1 MRTNKELAQLLA
13 ATFNVNKVWDFI
25 ESKPF
30 YNKQYMPM
38 FETAKDIWDS
48 WRSEE
53 KNLYSK
59 FKWKDKHGG
68 KVHPREIENQRRQG
82 NYKNLAGVNKSKQ
95 EIAQL
100 LATMEPKTAYGDMVY
115 SSMNLLEGA
124 AKKLVKPENYSVL
137 KSKTGGKFM
146 LTTNKRAS
154 QFEKA
159 GEWTRI
165 GKIDPKG
172 VYRNNSDS
180 NFAAADFANPKFDE
194 SVVKEVKK
202 QLKSLTPQLL
212 KATGNKMN
220 FTTFNLPKDG
230 GQVRVSVHVE
240 DGPNEDAGSI
250 NTTVRANG
258 AGLLS
263 DKNMYAYV
271 EPLKPS
277 QRMGGEFYHMAVT
290 IFKNK

>member
-1 MRTNKELAQLLA
+1 MKTKQQLREMLAQNTQLTEIPSDGNMYYGIYDDVVAANKAAIYRITKPQDWSLLYDGSKFMIARDKNVKEIMQKYKSWKLVGAYDSEAFIKKKLIDVNNLSKHHKVKTSKELAQLL
-13 ATFNVNKVWDFI
+13 
-25 ESKPF
+25 
-30 YNKQYMPM
+30 
-38 FETAKDIWDS
+38 
-48 WRSEE
+48 
-53 KNLYSK
+53 
-59 FKWKDKHGG
+59 
-68 KVHPREIENQRRQG
+68 
-82 NYKNLAGVNKSKQ
+82 
-95 EIAQL
+95 
-100 LATMEPKTAYGDMVY
+100 
-115 SSMNLLEGA
+115 
-124 AKKLVKPENYSVL
+124 
-137 KSKTGGKFM
+137 
-146 LTTNKRAS
+146 
-154 QFEKA
+154 
-159 GEWTRI
+159 
-165 GKIDPKG
+165 
-172 VYRNNSDS
+172 
-180 NFAAADFANPKFDE
+180 AADFANPKFDE

-202 QLKSLTPQLL
+202 QLKSLTPQLM

-277 QRMGGEFYHMAVT
+277 QRMGSEFYHMAVT